1 MRWSRERAVTG
12 QVLIAA
18 AVCVLA
24 SALVGC
30 DKRDA
35 PSEIR
40 LELPSVIAGQDF
52 VTVGVHALDARGV
65 DNTSPEGVGFA
76 IDPPD
81 LATVTK
87 PALLKCARS
96 GDGKLTAT
104 IAGVSRTAAV
114 RCRLVD
120 HIEATDVGRVELT
133 AGPFTPKV
141 RVLDKTG
148 AELADVEVTFFSK
161 NSGVAYPKDG
171 QVVPTLVGTA
181 NLVAHAGEAS
191 VDFKVDVV
199 RKVVVEA
206 LPIEQNHKIYFAL
219 EPGKYELTVKLPS
232 PKRVNVEWRGAP
244 YCNAA
249 SDGVDHV
256 STCLLRAQG
265 GGGVVFDN
273 PAYLQDSSSKSVS
286 LDGVLLYE
294 VP

>member
-1 MRWSRERAVTG
+1 MPWSWERAATG
-12 QVLIAA
+12 RALNAA
-18 AVCVLA
+18 AGFVLM
-24 SALVGC
+24 SAAVGC
-30 DKRDA
+30 DKREA

-40 LELPSVIAGQDF
+40 LEVPSVIASHDF

-65 DNTSPEGVGFA
+65 TNSSTEGVDFA

-96 GDGKLTAT
+96 GDGKLTVT
-104 IAGVSRTAAV
+104 IAGVSRTAAL

-120 HIEATDVGRVELT
+120 HVEAPDVGRVELT

-148 AELADVEVTFFSK
+148 AELGDVEVTFFSK

-171 QVVPTLVGTA
+171 QVVPKLVGTA

-191 VDFKVDVV
+191 ADFKVDVV

-206 LPIEQNHKIYFAL
+206 LPIEQNRKIFFAL
-219 EPGKYELTVKLPS
+219 EPGKYELTVKLPTA
-232 PKRVNVEWRGAP
+232 KRVSVEWRGAP
-244 YCNAA
+244 YCNAV
-249 SDGVDHV
+249 SDGVEHV
-256 STCLLRAQG
+256 STCVLRAQG

-286 LDGVLLYE
+286 IDGVALLE